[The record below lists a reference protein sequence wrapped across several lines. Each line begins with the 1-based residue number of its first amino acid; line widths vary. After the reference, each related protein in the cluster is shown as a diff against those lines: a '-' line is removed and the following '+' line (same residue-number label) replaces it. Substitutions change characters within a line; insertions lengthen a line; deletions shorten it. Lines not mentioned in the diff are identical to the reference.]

1 VNVPGNRIVDI
12 LGNRIVNTPGNW
24 TVSVPDNRIVV
35 IPDVAC
41 RLRVNSIVEKIDK
54 IGSFP
59 VNHFTESL
67 DDNFG
72 HFLGVLLFKTLKG
85 KTMTN
90 PCSEISCLNR
100 SLKRYY
106 LFSKTLE

>member
-1 VNVPGNRIVDI
+1 MNVQRNRIVDI

-35 IPDVAC
+35 IPDIAC
-41 RLRVNSIVEKIDK
+41 RLRVNSVVEKIDK
-54 IGSFP
+54 TGSFP
-59 VNHFTESL
+59 VNYFTESL

-72 HFLGVLLFKTLKG
+72 HFLGVLLFKTLKR

-90 PCSEISCLNR
+90 TCFDTCTMFLM
-100 SLKRYY
+100 
-106 LFSKTLE
+106 